1 MTNREKILFK
11 ILILL
16 CIILF
21 FFFTFKNS
29 FSVIKESRESI
40 NKYEN
45 MIMQIKKNN
54 YINHTDNITI
64 TSELSEI
71 TEDINTI
78 TNSELT
84 DLILE
89 GLKKEGI
96 IPQKYQLSTSKKGDY
111 LEVTITC
118 SGKQI
123 TNYLCSIESNIQ
135 PFMIS
140 NINIKN
146 NPDNIT
152 ISIRYIFQK
161 TKIKKNNYKISA
173 AILSKLL
180 RPIPKKNITSIP
192 IKETK
197 EPEIEEKKEIIE
209 NGNTIYK
216 IIGHITE
223 NDGISYLYLKNNN
236 TSRVYKI
243 HPNDILEND
252 SDKYI
257 VILNE
262 KKVRIDK

>member
-1 MTNREKILFK
+1 
-11 ILILL
+11 
-16 CIILF
+16 
-21 FFFTFKNS
+21 
-29 FSVIKESRESI
+29 
-40 NKYEN
+40 
-45 MIMQIKKNN
+45 
-54 YINHTDNITI
+54 
-64 TSELSEI
+64 
-71 TEDINTI
+71 
-78 TNSELT
+78 
-84 DLILE
+84 
-89 GLKKEGI
+89 
-96 IPQKYQLSTSKKGDY
+96 
-111 LEVTITC
+111 
-118 SGKQI
+118 
-123 TNYLCSIESNIQ
+123 
-135 PFMIS
+135 MIS
-140 NINIKN
+140 NVNIKK

-161 TKIKKNNYKISA
+161 TKIIKNNYKISA

-180 RPIPKKNITSIP
+180 RPIPKKIITSIP